1 MTTNMGSLRYVG
13 RSMSLEAESVLK
25 NRPHRSINHDH
36 LKATLDILKSMR
48 YHRTEK
54 KPWLDEEGNVIWS
67 LGRLRVATFVLSQT
81 FEMVMGLIILLN
93 MVCIIIEAN
102 TDAECY
108 PDYADDYSACP
119 KRSGNIAWLGIMN
132 IVLLTIYL
140 LEMGARIFVE
150 RLGFF
155 CNKWNLVDA
164 STVLLGWT
172 SVVLAATAG
181 SVINLGLFRL
191 LRMIR
196 VLRAVRLLIAVPEFY
211 LLVTGIYSAMKAI
224 VFGSAMLLLVILF
237 WAVVAVEMF
246 HPLLAGV
253 PPSECERC
261 GDSFKSVWDAAITLF
276 QQIVAGDAWGEVSWP
291 LLELRPWTSIA
302 LFLIVVTI
310 SLGVL
315 NLILA
320 VIVESAAEAREND
333 SDQKIKNKESERGKS
348 MVELAVLCADLDKDA
363 SGTVSLDELFFGYD
377 NLPQFKRL
385 MEQMDIKRD
394 EMELVFNVLNINGS
408 GHIPYLEFCKSLGSF
423 FKRDPI
429 IMHSL
434 VQCSIM
440 DLKKLVQQEVV
451 TSMKQQHEE
460 ILYEH
465 RRILT
470 MLHPH
475 GSSTSCRNGT
485 ERPMCSSG
493 HCENKVFA
501 GSTVPP
507 LPAQIPK
514 ISEPDLRSS
523 EICEMLEQ
531 IDKEMN
537 PLLAK
542 VESLVAVLHVASPA
556 STGIRGTSYFGE
568 SDKLALDAA
577 VAHESLGE
585 RTLHLKGGYL
595 DVQNAKLSDKLQRRL
610 DDAELLK
617 NRLANS
623 IQLSLHI
630 ESGQVGLREVLS
642 QPGSCKQPGS
652 LDKENFALTP

>member
-1 MTTNMGSLRYVG
+1 MGSLRYVG

-119 KRSGNIAWLGIMN
+119 KR
-132 IVLLTIYL
+132 
-140 LEMGARIFVE
+140 
-150 RLGFF
+150 
-155 CNKWNLVDA
+155 
-164 STVLLGWT
+164 
-172 SVVLAATAG
+172 
-181 SVINLGLFRL
+181 
-191 LRMIR
+191 
-196 VLRAVRLLIAVPEFY
+196 
-211 LLVTGIYSAMKAI
+211 
-224 VFGSAMLLLVILF
+224 
-237 WAVVAVEMF
+237 
-246 HPLLAGV
+246 
-253 PPSECERC
+253 
-261 GDSFKSVWDAAITLF
+261 
-276 QQIVAGDAWGEVSWP
+276 IVAGDAWGEVSWP